1 MVIMSVIRSAILS
14 QEQKEVLKDSILSYV
29 TTLQKRFY
37 KDSLITEEIYHEKMQ
52 QIQDIVN
59 VLHLNELYK
68 FWCDTF

>member
-1 MVIMSVIRSAILS
+1 MSVIRSAILS

-59 VLHLNELYK
+59 VLHPVSYTHLTLPTTM
-68 FWCDTF
+68 WV